1 MNRSVAILFPL
12 VLVFLAFGCRNLQ
25 PEETL
30 ENTNTTITNVSE
42 PVPPVTNTTPTLTN
56 VNVPLQPVVPASP
69 KQEELERMAAAF
81 AERYGSYSNQTNFS
95 NLESLLVFMTQPFQR
110 ETKVF
115 VAGERAKDQDTSV
128 YYGLTTK
135 ATSIATQSFNES
147 RGSASFLVQTHRKEA
162 IGTTSNVRS
171 YDQAILIEMRR
182 EGGAWKVSRATW
194 QRR

>member
-1 MNRSVAILFPL
+1 MNRRIHILLAFAL
-12 VLVFLAFGCRNLQ
+12 LFLAFGCRNLQ
-25 PEETL
+25 PKEEL
-30 ENTNTTITNVSE
+30 ENTNSTITNISR
-42 PVPPVTNTTPTLTN
+42 PQPTINTGPTLTN
-56 VNVPLQPVVPASP
+56 VNVPAQPAARASP

-110 ETKVF
+110 ETKAF
-115 VAGERAKDQDTSV
+115 VASERAKDQDTSV

-135 ATSIATQSFNES
+135 ATSVTTQSFNES
-147 RGSASFLVQTHRKEA
+147 RGSASFLVQTHRREA

-171 YDQAILIEMRR
+171 FDQAVLIEMRR